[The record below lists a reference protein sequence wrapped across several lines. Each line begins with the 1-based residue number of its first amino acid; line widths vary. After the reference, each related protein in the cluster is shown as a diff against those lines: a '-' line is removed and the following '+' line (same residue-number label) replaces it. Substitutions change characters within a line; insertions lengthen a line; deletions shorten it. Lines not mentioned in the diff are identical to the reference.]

1 MKTKLE
7 INNRLGELSEE
18 LQLGITRFINSIA
31 SHSFSSTEI
40 LKELE
45 ELHDR
50 LVDKWRFQQQD
61 YIMTDRYN
69 FVVDL
74 LNETTALTES
84 NKLNIPVIA
93 LADSNVNPDNVDIVI
108 PGNDDAIRSIE
119 LIASS
124 IADSCLKGLGK
135 RKEVPEKKDAE

>member
-31 SHSFSSTEI
+31 SHSFSSDEI

-45 ELHDR
+45 ELNDR

-74 LNETTALTES
+74 LNEKQSKELRQYLIDT
-84 NKLNIPVIA
+84 
-93 LADSNVNPDNVDIVI
+93 
-108 PGNDDAIRSIE
+108 GAICE
-119 LIASS
+119 
-124 IADSCLKGLGK
+124 
-135 RKEVPEKKDAE
+135 E

>member
-7 INNRLGELSEE
+7 INNRLNELSEE
-18 LQLGITRFINSIA
+18 TQLGITRFINSIA
-31 SHSFSSTEI
+31 SHSFSSDEI

-45 ELHDR
+45 ELNDR

-74 LNETTALTES
+74 LNEKQSKELRQYLIDT
-84 NKLNIPVIA
+84 
-93 LADSNVNPDNVDIVI
+93 
-108 PGNDDAIRSIE
+108 GAICE
-119 LIASS
+119 
-124 IADSCLKGLGK
+124 
-135 RKEVPEKKDAE
+135 E

>member
-1 MKTKLE
+1 MKTKIE
-7 INNRLGELSEE
+7 INNRLKELSEE

-31 SHSFSSTEI
+31 SHSFSSDEI

-74 LNETTALTES
+74 LNEKQQRTLHEWY
-84 NKLNIPVIA
+84 
-93 LADSNVNPDNVDIVI
+93 VDTGVL
-108 PGNDDAIRSIE
+108 E
-119 LIASS
+119 
-124 IADSCLKGLGK
+124 
-135 RKEVPEKKDAE
+135 E